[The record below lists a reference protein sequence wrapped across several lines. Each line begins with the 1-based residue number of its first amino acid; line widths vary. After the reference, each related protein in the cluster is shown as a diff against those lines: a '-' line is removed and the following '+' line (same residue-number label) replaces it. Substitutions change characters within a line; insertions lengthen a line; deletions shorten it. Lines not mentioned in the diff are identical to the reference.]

1 MAHLHSKQIMHG
13 DLKAANVLLVNSVHG
28 SFGQI
33 AKLTDFG
40 LAGVLRN
47 GVTHH
52 TTQHL
57 GTITH
62 CAPEILQ
69 DGRLSPAA
77 DVYAFG
83 IMSKSCRL
91 GLFCLDHCC
100 MKASGLLLQICICRS
115 HHVTPLLLQP
125 CCRVLT
131 ATAPLL
137 LLTSLVPAAKPSPCT
152 PPPTCSVGAVHFL
165 HSLQGPPLWHHHPA
179 GGPRGPQAPHSP

>member
-1 MAHLHSKQIMHG
+1 MAHLHSKQIVHG
-13 DLKAANVLLVNSVHG
+13 DLKAANVLLINSVHG

-83 IMSKSCRL
+83 IMSEWL
-91 GLFCLDHCC
+91 AFCCGACC
-100 MKASGLLLQICICRS
+100 GK
-115 HHVTPLLLQP
+115 H
-125 CCRVLT
+125 
-131 ATAPLL
+131 L
-137 LLTSLVPAAKPSPCT
+137 LLTCL
-152 PPPTCSVGAVHFL
+152 L
-165 HSLQGPPLWHHHPA
+165 LA
-179 GGPRGPQAPHSP
+179 GVSC